1 MHQSIFTVGF
11 FKNKAFN
18 WAVLASFLL
27 LAATIMVPGLNG
39 LFHVSHL
46 DIHQWGIV
54 LAASFSLI
62 VIVEIVKFF
71 QRRMAK

>member
-1 MHQSIFTVGF
+1 MKYTVGL

-18 WAVLASFLL
+18 WAVLASFIL
-27 LAATIMVPGLNG
+27 LAATIMVPGVNG

-46 DIHQWGIV
+46 DLYQWGIV
-54 LAASFSLI
+54 LAASFLLI

-71 QRRMAK
+71 QRRATK